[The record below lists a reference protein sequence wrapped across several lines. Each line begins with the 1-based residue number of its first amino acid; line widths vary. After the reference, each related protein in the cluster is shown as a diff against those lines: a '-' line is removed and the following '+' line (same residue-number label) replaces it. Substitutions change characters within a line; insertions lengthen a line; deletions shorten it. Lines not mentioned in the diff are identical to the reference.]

1 MWQYYRDEA
10 SLTAAVGIRD
20 FIVGNHNSKPFKF
33 KQNIRGQTDSNGRK
47 NVQIMVSLKY
57 QNNFWKTLKMP
68 LFNCEIRIQLTWFQ
82 KCVIASDIAANQ
94 ETKFAIN
101 DTKMYVLVVTLSA
114 QDNARLLKQ
123 LQSGF
128 KSTTNWNKYK

>member
-1 MWQYYRDEA
+1 
-10 SLTAAVGIRD
+10 
-20 FIVGNHNSKPFKF
+20 
-33 KQNIRGQTDSNGRK
+33 
-47 NVQIMVSLKY
+47 
-57 QNNFWKTLKMP
+57 MP
-68 LFNCEIRIQLTWFQ
+68 LFNCEIRIQLTWSQ

-94 ETKFAIN
+94 ETKFAIT

>member
-1 MWQYYRDEA
+1 
-10 SLTAAVGIRD
+10 
-20 FIVGNHNSKPFKF
+20 
-33 KQNIRGQTDSNGRK
+33 
-47 NVQIMVSLKY
+47 MVSLKY
-57 QNNFWKTLKMP
+57 QNYFWKTLKMP
-68 LFNCEIRIQLTWFQ
+68 LFNCEIRIQLTWSQ

-94 ETKFAIN
+94 ETKFAIT